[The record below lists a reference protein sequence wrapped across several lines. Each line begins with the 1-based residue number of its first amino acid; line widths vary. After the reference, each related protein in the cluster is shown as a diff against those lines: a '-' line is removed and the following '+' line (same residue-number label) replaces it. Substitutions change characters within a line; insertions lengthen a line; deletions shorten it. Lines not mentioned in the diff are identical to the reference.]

1 VVANPQQ
8 FLKDMFTAS
17 VEAADPM
24 LCVPRHLPDTSGYNR
39 VVVVGAG
46 KAAASMA
53 EAAEKH
59 LTGPFEG
66 LVITRY
72 GYTAPCEKIEVV
84 EAAHPVPDKAGAD
97 AAQRM
102 IDLVSELGEGDLVI
116 ALVSGGGSS
125 LLSAPAPGLTLE
137 DKQAVNRELLRC
149 GANIREMNTVRRHIS
164 AIKGGRLA
172 AAAHP
177 AKVHAIMISDIPGDD
192 MGAIASGPTVA
203 DPTTFDD
210 AMEIVTRYK
219 LNLPASVMKHLQA
232 GVDESPK
239 PGDPALSNV
248 TNVLA
253 ATPLQSLQAAAD
265 FARKN
270 GVEPIILSDAI
281 EGESSEAGKVL
292 SGVALSVKAH
302 GLPVSAP
309 AVILSGGETTV
320 TIKGDGSGGPNAELT
335 LSAALTL
342 QGEAG
347 IWVMA
352 CDTDGVD
359 GAREIA
365 GAIAGPDTLAK
376 AEAKGLSAR
385 KALANNDAHNFF
397 EALGD
402 GVVTGPTH
410 TNVNDLR
417 AFLVLPS

>member
-1 VVANPQQ
+1 MVANPQQ
-8 FLKDMFTAS
+8 FLRDLFACA
-17 VEAADPM
+17 VDAAQPET
-24 LCVPRHLPDTSGYNR
+24 CVPPHLPDVSGKGR
-39 VVVVGAG
+39 VIVVGAG

-53 EAAEKH
+53 KALEAH
-59 LTGPFEG
+59 LPDPYEG
-66 LVITRY
+66 FVITRY

-97 AAQRM
+97 AATRM
-102 IDLVSELGEGDLVI
+102 VELVSGLGEDDLVI
-116 ALVSGGGSS
+116 ALISGGGSS
-125 LLSAPAPGLTLE
+125 LLTAPAPGLTLE

-172 AAAHP
+172 AAAYP

-203 DPTTFDD
+203 DPTTFAD

-219 LNLPASVMKHLQA
+219 LNLPDAVMAHLQK
-232 GVDESPK
+232 GEDESPK
-239 PGDPALSNV
+239 PGDPLLANV

-281 EGESSEAGKVL
+281 EGESREAGKVL
-292 SGVALSVKAH
+292 AGVALSVKAH
-302 GLPVSAP
+302 GLPVKAP

-320 TIKGDGSGGPNAELT
+320 TIQGEGSGGPNAELA

-347 IWVMA
+347 IWA
-352 CDTDGVD
+352 LAGDTDGVD

-365 GAIAGPDTLAK
+365 GAIIGPDTLSK
-376 AEAKGLSAR
+376 AIDKGISAR
-385 KALANNDAHNFF
+385 KALADNDAHNFF
-397 EALGD
+397 EKLGD

-410 TNVNDLR
+410 TNVNDFR

>member
-1 VVANPQQ
+1 MVANPPQ
-8 FLKDMFTAS
+8 FLRDLFDAA

-24 LCVPRHLPDTSGYNR
+24 LCVPRHLPDVSGYRR

-46 KAAASMA
+46 KAAASMG

-59 LTGPFEG
+59 LPEPYTG

-84 EAAHPVPDKAGAD
+84 EAAHPVPDQAGAD
-97 AAQRM
+97 AARRM
-102 IDLVSELGEGDLVI
+102 VDLVSGLGEDDLVI
-116 ALVSGGGSS
+116 ALISGGGSS
-125 LLSAPAPGLTLE
+125 LLTSPAPGLTLA

-149 GANIREMNTVRRHIS
+149 GATIREMNTIRRHIS
-164 AIKGGRLA
+164 SIKGGRLA
-172 AAAHP
+172 AAAYP

-203 DPTTFDD
+203 DPTTFAD
-210 AMEIVTRYK
+210 AMEIVTRYR
-219 LNLPASVMKHLQA
+219 LDLPVSVMKHLKS
-232 GVDESPK
+232 GEGESPK
-239 PGDPALSNV
+239 PGDPTLAKV
-248 TNVLA
+248 TNVMA
-253 ATPLQSLQAAAD
+253 ATPLQSMQAAAD
-265 FARKN
+265 FARQN

-281 EGESSEAGKVL
+281 EGESREVGKVL
-292 SGVALSVKAH
+292 AGVALSVKAH

-309 AVILSGGETTV
+309 AVILTGGETTV
-320 TIKGDGSGGPNAELT
+320 TITGNGSGGPNAEMT

-342 QGEAG
+342 QGDSG
-347 IWVMA
+347 IWAMG

-365 GAIAGPDTLAK
+365 GAIAGPDTLAR
-376 AEAKGLSAR
+376 AVSKGLDPR
-385 KALANNDAHNFF
+385 EALSNNDAHNFF

>member
-1 VVANPQQ
+1 MVANPLQ
-8 FLKDMFTAS
+8 FLRDLFSAA
-17 VEAADPM
+17 VDAADPM
-24 LCVPRHLPDTSGYNR
+24 RCVPRHLPDVSGYRR

-46 KAAASMA
+46 KAAATMA
-53 EAAEKH
+53 KAAEDH
-59 LTGPFEG
+59 LPDPYEG

-84 EAAHPVPDKAGAD
+84 EAAHPVPDQAGAD
-97 AAQRM
+97 AARRM
-102 IDLVSELGEGDLVI
+102 VDLVSGLGEDDLVI
-116 ALVSGGGSS
+116 ALISGGGSS
-125 LLSAPAPGLTLE
+125 LLTAPAPGMTLE

-149 GANIREMNTVRRHIS
+149 GATIREMNTVRRHIS
-164 AIKGGRLA
+164 SIKGGRLA
-172 AAAHP
+172 AAAYP

-203 DPTTFDD
+203 DPTTFAD

-219 LNLPASVMKHLQA
+219 LDLPASVMKHLQV
-232 GVDESPK
+232 GEGESPK
-239 PGDPALSNV
+239 PGDPALANV

-253 ATPLQSLQAAAD
+253 ATPLQSMQAAAD

-281 EGESSEAGKVL
+281 EGESSEVGKVL
-292 SGVALSVKAH
+292 AGVALSVKAH
-302 GLPVSAP
+302 GLPISAP
-309 AVILSGGETTV
+309 AVILTGGETTV
-320 TIKGDGSGGPNAELT
+320 TIKGNGSGGPNAEMT

-347 IWVMA
+347 IWAMG

-359 GAREIA
+359 GARDIA
-365 GAIAGPDTLAK
+365 GAIAGPDTLTK
-376 AEAKGLSAR
+376 AVSNGLDAREALS
-385 KALANNDAHNFF
+385 NNDAHNFF

>member
-1 VVANPQQ
+1 MVANPQQ
-8 FLKDMFTAS
+8 FLRDLFSAA
-17 VEAADPM
+17 VAAADPM
-24 LCVPRHLPDTSGYNR
+24 LCVPKHLPDVSGYRR

-46 KAAASMA
+46 KAAATMA
-53 EAAEKH
+53 KAAENH
-59 LTGPFEG
+59 LPDPYVG

-84 EAAHPVPDKAGAD
+84 EAAHPVPDQAGAD

-102 IDLVSELGEGDLVI
+102 IDLVSDLGEEDLVI
-116 ALVSGGGSS
+116 ALISGGGSS
-125 LLSAPAPGLTLE
+125 LLSAPAPGMTLA

-149 GANIREMNTVRRHIS
+149 GATIREMNTVRRHIS

-203 DPTTFDD
+203 DPTTFAD
-210 AMEIVTRYK
+210 AMEIVTRY
-219 LNLPASVMKHLQA
+219 NLDLPETVMKHLQA
-232 GVDESPK
+232 SEGESPK
-239 PGDPALSNV
+239 PGDPKLSNV
-248 TNVLA
+248 TNVLS
-253 ATPLQSLQAAAD
+253 ATPLQSMQAAAA
-265 FARKN
+265 FAKEN

-281 EGESSEAGKVL
+281 EGESKEVGKVL
-292 SGVALSVKAH
+292 AGVALSVKAH

-320 TIKGDGSGGPNAELT
+320 TIQGDGSGGPNAEMT

-347 IWVMA
+347 IWAMG

-365 GAIAGPDTLAK
+365 GAIAGPDTLTK
-376 AEAKGLSAR
+376 AEKLGLDSR
-385 KALANNDAHNFF
+385 KALANNDAHNYF

-410 TNVNDLR
+410 TNVNDIR